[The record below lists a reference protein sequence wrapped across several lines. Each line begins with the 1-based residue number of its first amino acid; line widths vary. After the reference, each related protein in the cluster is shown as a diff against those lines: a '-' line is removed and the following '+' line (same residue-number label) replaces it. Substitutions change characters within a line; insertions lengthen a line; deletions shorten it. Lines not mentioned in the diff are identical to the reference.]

1 MGMAAEAG
9 DLEPRQIT
17 ELQQIFLR
25 RDLDPGAADG
35 SLRATLGLGQGG
47 CHIQGQRIVHEEVAA
62 PDLGSSAVQG
72 DVPIL
77 GRLCPEAEEATK
89 TPMAPLQAVSC
100 CWPMFP
106 RLPQLSSWPWR
117 PGLAGHAPVPLTL
130 AKPVLGSCPVP
141 VL

>member
-47 CHIQGQRIVHEEVAA
+47 CHIQGTENC
-62 PDLGSSAVQG
+62 S
-72 DVPIL
+72 
-77 GRLCPEAEEATK
+77 
-89 TPMAPLQAVSC
+89 
-100 CWPMFP
+100 
-106 RLPQLSSWPWR
+106 
-117 PGLAGHAPVPLTL
+117 
-130 AKPVLGSCPVP
+130 
-141 VL
+141 